1 MINIDSVYQT
11 VQALANKE
19 QRGYVTPQEFNLFVN
34 QVVHDTFE
42 QYFFDLNA
50 FREKRPQDHLIGD
63 SVTELMNKIR
73 GVNGVTYTANHNIG
87 SGALPTGHIG
97 RIFLNQGGIRR
108 TLKLINPDEIQ
119 DLLASKWHKKGF
131 TDAVYFEDGDRLIQA
146 WDKGGKIIS
155 GLSCE
160 RITGKP
166 NLAYWGY
173 IVVNESP
180 MYDPNPNSTKHID
193 LSRSERSNI
202 IVKILKLAGIS
213 IEDPQLYQAAA
224 TEESQNLQQE
234 NK

>member
-34 QVVHDTFE
+34 QAVHDIFE

-50 FREKRPQDHLIGD
+50 FRERRPQLHELGD
-63 SVTELMNKIR
+63 SVTELMRKIR
-73 GVNGVTYTANHNIG
+73 RVNGTSYSITSLTSN
-87 SGALPTGHIG
+87 GAQLPTGHIG
-97 RIFLNQGGIRR
+97 KLFLNQGGLRR
-108 TLKLINPDEIQ
+108 TLKLIDPDEIQ
-119 DLLASKWHKKGF
+119 YLLASKWHKKGF

-146 WDKGGKIIS
+146 WDKNGKITS

-173 IVVNESP
+173 MVVNESP
-180 MYDPNPNSTKHID
+180 VYDSTYSEHID
-193 LSRSERSNI
+193 LSSSERSNI

-224 TEESQNLQQE
+224 AEESQNLQQE

>member
-34 QVVHDTFE
+34 QAVHDIFE

-50 FREKRPQDHLIGD
+50 FRERRPQLHELGD
-63 SVTELMNKIR
+63 SVTELMRKIR
-73 GVNGVTYTANHNIG
+73 RVNGTSYSITSLTSN
-87 SGALPTGHIG
+87 GAQLPTGHIG
-97 RIFLNQGGIRR
+97 KLFLNQGGLRR
-108 TLKLINPDEIQ
+108 TLKLIDPDEIQ

-146 WDKGGKIIS
+146 WDKNGKITS

-173 IVVNESP
+173 MVVNESP
-180 MYDPNPNSTKHID
+180 VYDSTYSVHID
-193 LSRSERSNI
+193 LSSSERSNI

-224 TEESQNLQQE
+224 AEESQNLQQE

>member
-34 QVVHDTFE
+34 QAVHDIFE

-50 FREKRPQDHLIGD
+50 FRERRPQLHELGD
-63 SVTELMNKIR
+63 SVTELMRKIR
-73 GVNGVTYTANHNIG
+73 GVNGVTYTASHGIG
-87 SGALPTGHIG
+87 GGALPTGHIG
-97 RIFLNQGGIRR
+97 KIFLNRGGIRR
-108 TLKLINPDEIQ
+108 TLKLIDPDEIQ

-131 TDAVYFEDGDRLIQA
+131 TDAVYYEDGDRSIQA
-146 WDKGGKIIS
+146 WDNTGQIMS

-173 IVVNESP
+173 MVVNESP
-180 MYDPNPNSTKHID
+180 VYDSTYSEHID
-193 LSRSERSNI
+193 LSSSERSNI

>member
-11 VQALANKE
+11 VQTLANKE

-34 QVVHDTFE
+34 QAVHDIFE

-50 FREKRPQDHLIGD
+50 FRERRPQLHELGD
-63 SVTELMNKIR
+63 SVTELMRKIR
-73 GVNGVTYTANHNIG
+73 GVNGVTYTANHGIG
-87 SGALPTGHIG
+87 SGALPIGHIG
-97 RIFLNQGGIRR
+97 KIFLNRGGIRR
-108 TLKLINPDEIQ
+108 TLKLIDPDEIQ

-131 TDAVYFEDGDRLIQA
+131 TDAVYFENGDRSIQA
-146 WDKGGKIIS
+146 WDNAGQMTT
-155 GLSCE
+155 GLTCE

-166 NLAYWGY
+166 GLAYWGY

-180 MYDPNPNSTKHID
+180 MYEPNSSVNID
-193 LSRSERSNI
+193 LTSGERSNI

-213 IEDPQLYQAAA
+213 IEDPQLYQVAA

>member
-34 QVVHDTFE
+34 QAVHDIFE

-50 FREKRPQDHLIGD
+50 FRERRHQLHELGD
-63 SVTELMNKIR
+63 SVTELMRKIR
-73 GVNGVTYTANHNIG
+73 RVNGTSYSITSLTSN
-87 SGALPTGHIG
+87 GAQLPTGHIG
-97 RIFLNQGGIRR
+97 KLFLNQGGLRR
-108 TLKLINPDEIQ
+108 TLKLIDPDEIQ

-146 WDKGGKIIS
+146 WDKNGKITS

-173 IVVNESP
+173 MVVNESP
-180 MYDPNPNSTKHID
+180 VYDSTYSEHID
-193 LSRSERSNI
+193 LSSSERSNI

-224 TEESQNLQQE
+224 AEESQNLQQE

>member
-34 QVVHDTFE
+34 QAVHDIFE

-50 FREKRPQDHLIGD
+50 FRERRPPLHELGD
-63 SVTELMNKIR
+63 SVTELMRKIR
-73 GVNGVTYTANHNIG
+73 RVNGTSYSITSLTSN
-87 SGALPTGHIG
+87 GAQLPTGHIG
-97 RIFLNQGGIRR
+97 KLFLNQGGLRR
-108 TLKLINPDEIQ
+108 TLKLIDPDEIQ

-146 WDKGGKIIS
+146 WDKNGKITS

-166 NLAYWGY
+166 NLAYWGFM
-173 IVVNESP
+173 VVNESP
-180 MYDPNPNSTKHID
+180 VYDSTYSEHID
-193 LSRSERSNI
+193 LSSSERSNI

-224 TEESQNLQQE
+224 AEESQNLQQE

>member
-19 QRGYVTPQEFNLFVN
+19 QRGYITPQEFNLFVY
-34 QVVHDTFE
+34 QAVHDIFE

-50 FREKRPQDHLIGD
+50 FRERRPQMHELGD
-63 SVTELMNKIR
+63 SVTELMRKIR
-73 GVNGVTYTANHNIG
+73 GVSGVSYSIASIS
-87 SGALPTGHIG
+87 SGTNLPRGHIG
-97 RIFLNQGGIRR
+97 KIFLNQSGTRR
-108 TLKLINPDEIQ
+108 TLKLIDPDEIQ

-131 TDAVYFEDGDRLIQA
+131 TDAVYFENGDRSIQA
-146 WDKGGKIIS
+146 WDNAGQMTT
-155 GLSCE
+155 GLTCE

-166 NLAYWGY
+166 GLAYWGY

-180 MYDPNPNSTKHID
+180 MYDPNSSVNID
-193 LSRSERSNI
+193 LTSGERSNI

-213 IEDPQLYQAAA
+213 IEDPQLYQVAA